1 MRKSA
6 DLVQWSQHSNRERL
20 RSSGTMIYSEN
31 TWHIAKLIL
40 EQHGQ
45 NAMHGARAVSAALR
59 DEDRLG
65 RSTNCLDVVRAM
77 DFLLTDEGSGT
88 IH

>member
-1 MRKSA
+1 MHY
-6 DLVQWSQHSNRERL
+6 DQH
-20 RSSGTMIYSEN
+20 

-45 NAMHGARAVSAALR
+45 NAMHGARAVSANLHN
-59 DEDRLG
+59 DR
-65 RSTNCLDVVRAM
+65 RSDRRADCLDVVRAM
-77 DFLLTDEGSGT
+77 DFLLSDEGSGT